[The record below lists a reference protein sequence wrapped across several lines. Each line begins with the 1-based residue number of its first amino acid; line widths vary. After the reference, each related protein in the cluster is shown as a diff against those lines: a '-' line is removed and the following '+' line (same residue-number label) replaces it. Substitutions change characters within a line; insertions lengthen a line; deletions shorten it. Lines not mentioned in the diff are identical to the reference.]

1 MDHSAQHQKEVQLQ
15 KHAELIRIRIAADLN
30 DDDNKRLCE
39 VLAIPAARRDENGDI
54 HESKD
59 IFEYVPT
66 EAYRIEVP
74 YDFAKDILKKA
85 TADAVSSAVSG
96 LNK

>member
-1 MDHSAQHQKEVQLQ
+1 MDQKEVQLQ
-15 KHAELIRIRIAADLN
+15 KRAELIRIRTTADL
-30 DDDNKRLCE
+30 DGDDNKRLCE

-66 EAYRIEVP
+66 KVYRIEDP
-74 YDFAKDILKKA
+74 YDIAKDILRKA
-85 TADAVSSAVSG
+85 TADAVSHAVSD